1 MGERYIF
8 FSHSAAFLI
17 LDCNPQKR
25 KLKHFSQFVFYNSY
39 SGHIFFM
46 PLTFHINHLVQR
58 IPVCE
63 QPQVDAILEVR
74 GHIFIII

>member
-1 MGERYIF
+1 M
-8 FSHSAAFLI
+8 FSHRAAFLI
-17 LDCNPQKR
+17 LDCNPQQKTF
-25 KLKHFSQFVFYNSY
+25 KHFSQFVFYLNITVTVD
-39 SGHIFFM
+39 IFFM